1 MSFRKNSFQQMSLC
15 DSTYG
20 LTEREQKA
28 LDRSW
33 AKIFAEDVFPQ
44 IDEERFSVLY
54 SDKVSR
60 PNTPVNII
68 VGALIIKEL
77 FGISDDEVVDNLML
91 DPRYQMALHT
101 SSYEEQPLSD
111 KSLSRFRMRCYN
123 YEQTNGV
130 DLYHDCVTGLAEA
143 AAKMMHIDKRI
154 RRMDSLMIESNIR
167 RLSRMELI
175 YTCISKLVSYLHK
188 NGRDDLIG
196 HMDHYYDPNDFNQVI
211 YHCSDIDAEE
221 RFAVLLSDADLLL
234 ERCNGP
240 FDEVTEYQLFVR
252 CISEQTIVDNGK
264 RRLRTKE
271 DGEMGSRI
279 LQNPSDPDATFRKKA
294 GKEYRGYAGN
304 IEESVGKN
312 GSVVTDYQFDTNNKS
327 DSEFLK
333 DHLNS
338 IGRQEEKIVMI
349 TDGAYSSE
357 NNIGL
362 ASDNNIDLVTTDLTG
377 KDVDPIMGAF
387 HFNEDGT
394 KVISCPAGNS
404 PKTCWYNQK
413 TGQILLSFKREKCE
427 DCPYRM
433 HCKPKISKK
442 VSKLS
447 VSLKMKKRA
456 LIRDRMETEE
466 FKLYARLRNGVETI
480 PSLLKNRYGVNRMP
494 VRGRI
499 RCKFYFGSKVAALNF
514 RKLFRFRKGS
524 GHYAPNPAFG

>member
-1 MSFRKNSFQQMSLC
+1 
-15 DSTYG
+15 
-20 LTEREQKA
+20 
-28 LDRSW
+28 
-33 AKIFAEDVFPQ
+33 
-44 IDEERFSVLY
+44 
-54 SDKVSR
+54 
-60 PNTPVNII
+60 
-68 VGALIIKEL
+68 
-77 FGISDDEVVDNLML
+77 
-91 DPRYQMALHT
+91 
-101 SSYEEQPLSD
+101 
-111 KSLSRFRMRCYN
+111 
-123 YEQTNGV
+123 
-130 DLYHDCVTGLAEA
+130 
-143 AAKMMHIDKRI
+143 
-154 RRMDSLMIESNIR
+154 
-167 RLSRMELI
+167 
-175 YTCISKLVSYLHK
+175 
-188 NGRDDLIG
+188 
-196 HMDHYYDPNDFNQVI
+196 
-211 YHCSDIDAEE
+211 
-221 RFAVLLSDADLLL
+221 
-234 ERCNGP
+234 
-240 FDEVTEYQLFVR
+240 
-252 CISEQTIVDNGK
+252 
-264 RRLRTKE
+264 
-271 DGEMGSRI
+271 
-279 LQNPSDPDATFRKKA
+279 
-294 GKEYRGYAGN
+294 
-304 IEESVGKN
+304 
-312 GSVVTDYQFDTNNKS
+312 
-327 DSEFLK
+327 
-333 DHLNS
+333 
-338 IGRQEEKIVMI
+338 MI